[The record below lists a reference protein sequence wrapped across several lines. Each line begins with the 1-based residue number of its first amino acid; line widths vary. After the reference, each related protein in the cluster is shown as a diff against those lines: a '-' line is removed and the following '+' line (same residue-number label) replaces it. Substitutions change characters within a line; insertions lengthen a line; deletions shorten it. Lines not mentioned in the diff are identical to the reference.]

1 MRNEIKSQIERIKD
15 SQLKYSSDKSKENKK
30 ELEYLINQVYDELVR
45 GTANK
50 EEIEENTYII
60 SNVLP
65 IEIKSF
71 NSSWYIS
78 SLLLEIPQVELN
90 KSLWSILIKG
100 DLIKK
105 STAKRVDYTISPFS
119 TGLDKIF
126 KKIVSDDD
134 LNPKLQ
140 GINFEDGTATGTDAH
155 KLLHIVADNNSQVNY
170 ETNGNYYLVSDME
183 KIYNKYNKDE
193 TDKTFKEYYEKVG
206 DIGQKFPIWIK
217 IVPQD
222 YLFYKSFDLDYLNSV
237 LLTLYKNKLAN
248 TQTNAVAFEF
258 DTKDGK
264 FHIGFNTELLS
275 NLCESMIMAGER
287 MVNFYFISPTRGIVI
302 MNQQIK
308 FPKIAKEDFY
318 MKNNFGL
325 AMPVML
331 DESSV
336 NEGVNYPLI
345 KYNDTYDFD
354 IRIGASPSYNLVQGE
369 NKTNAVK
376 ENKTES
382 KSDTYRQLIEGY
394 ELALEIETD
403 KKKIKMYNDLIEGY
417 ELALELE

>member
-1 MRNEIKSQIERIKD
+1 MRNEIKSQIETIKD

-45 GTANK
+45 GTATN

-105 STAKRVDYTISPFS
+105 STAKRIDYTISPLS

-134 LNPKLQ
+134 LKPNLT
-140 GINFEDGTATGTDAH
+140 GINYENGTATGTDAH
-155 KLLHIVADNNSQVNY
+155 KLLHIVADNNSQINY
-170 ETNGNYYLVSDME
+170 ETNGNYYLVSDIE
-183 KIYNKYNKDE
+183 KVYNKLQPNE
-193 TDKTFKEYYEKVG
+193 TFKQYYEKVG
-206 DIGQKFPIWIK
+206 DIGQKFPNWIK

-222 YLFYKSFDLDYLNSV
+222 YEFYKSFDLGYLNEI
-237 LLTLYKNKLAN
+237 LLTIYKNKLAN

-264 FHIGFNTELLS
+264 FYIGFNTELLS

-287 MVNFYFISPTRGIVI
+287 MVNFYFIDPRRGIVI

-345 KYNDTYDFD
+345 KYNDIYDFD
-354 IRIGASPSYNLVQGE
+354 IRIGSSPSYNLIQGE

-382 KSDTYRQLIEGY
+382 KADTYRQLIEGY

-403 KKKIKMYNDLIEGY
+403 KKKIKMYRDLIEGY
-417 ELALELE
+417 EIALELE

>member
-1 MRNEIKSQIERIKD
+1 MRNEIKSQIETIKD

-30 ELEYLINQVYDELVR
+30 ELEYLISQVYDELVR
-45 GTANK
+45 GTATN

-105 STAKRVDYTISPFS
+105 STAKRIDYTISPLS

-134 LNPKLQ
+134 LKPSLT
-140 GINFEDGTATGTDAH
+140 GINYENGTATGTDAH

-170 ETNGNYYLVSDME
+170 ETNGNYYLVSDIE
-183 KIYNKYNKDE
+183 KVYNKLQPNE
-193 TDKTFKEYYEKVG
+193 TFKEYYERVG
-206 DIGQKFPIWIK
+206 DIGQKFPNWIK

-222 YLFYKSFDLDYLNSV
+222 YLFYKSFDLGYLNEI
-237 LLTLYKNKLAN
+237 LLTIYKNKLAN
-248 TQTNAVAFEF
+248 SQTNAVAFEF

-287 MVNFYFISPTRGIVI
+287 MVNFYFIDPRRGIVI

-336 NEGVNYPLI
+336 KEGVNYPLI

-354 IRIGASPSYNLVQGE
+354 IRIGISPSYNLIQGE
-369 NKTNAVK
+369 NKTNATK
-376 ENKTES
+376 ETKKES
-382 KSDTYRQLIEGY
+382 KADLYRQLIEGY
-394 ELALEIETD
+394 ELALEMETN
-403 KKKIKMYNDLIEGY
+403 KKKIQMYNDLIEGY

>member
-1 MRNEIKSQIERIKD
+1 MRNEIKSQIETIKD

-30 ELEYLINQVYDELVR
+30 ELEYLISQVYDELVR
-45 GTANK
+45 GTATN

-105 STAKRVDYTISPFS
+105 STAKRVDYMISPFS

-134 LNPKLQ
+134 LKPNLT
-140 GINFEDGTATGTDAH
+140 GINYENGTATGTDAH
-155 KLLHIVADNNSQVNY
+155 KLLHIVADNNSQINY
-170 ETNGNYYLVSDME
+170 ETNGNYYLVSDIE
-183 KIYNKYNKDE
+183 KVYNKLQPNE
-193 TDKTFKEYYEKVG
+193 TFKEYYERVG
-206 DIGQKFPIWIK
+206 DIGQKFPNWIK

-222 YLFYKSFDLDYLNSV
+222 YLFYKSFDLGYLNEI
-237 LLTLYKNKLAN
+237 LLTIYKNKLAN
-248 TQTNAVAFEF
+248 SQTNAVAFEF

-264 FHIGFNTELLS
+264 FHIGFNAELLS

-287 MVNFYFISPTRGIVI
+287 MVNFYFIDPRRGIVI

-336 NEGVNYPLI
+336 KEGVNYPLI

-354 IRIGASPSYNLVQGE
+354 IRIGISPSYNLIQGE
-369 NKTNAVK
+369 NKTNATK
-376 ENKTES
+376 ETKKES
-382 KSDTYRQLIEGY
+382 KADLYRQLIEGY
-394 ELALEIETD
+394 ELALEMETN
-403 KKKIKMYNDLIEGY
+403 KKKIQMYNDLIEGY

>member
-1 MRNEIKSQIERIKD
+1 MRNEIKSQIEQIKD
-15 SQLKYSSDKSKENKK
+15 SQLKYSSDKSKENRK
-30 ELEYLINQVYDELVR
+30 ELEYLISQVYDELVR
-45 GTANK
+45 GTATK

-71 NSSWYIS
+71 NSSWQIN
-78 SLLLEIPQVELN
+78 LHLLEIPQVELN
-90 KSLWSILIKG
+90 KSIWSILIKG
-100 DLIKK
+100 GLIKK
-105 STAKRVDYTISPFS
+105 STAKRIDYTISPFS

-134 LNPKLQ
+134 LRPSLT
-140 GINFEDGTATGTDAH
+140 GINFENGTATGTDAN
-155 KLLHIVADNNSQVNY
+155 KLLHIVADNNSQINY

-183 KIYNKYNKDE
+183 KVYNKLQPNE
-193 TDKTFKEYYEKVG
+193 TFKEYYGKVG
-206 DIGQKFPIWIK
+206 DIGQKFPNWIK

-222 YLFYKSFDLDYLNSV
+222 YMFYKSFDLGYLNEI
-237 LLTLYKNKLAN
+237 LLTIYKNKLAN
-248 TQTNAVAFEF
+248 SITNAVAFEF

-287 MVNFYFISPTRGIVI
+287 MVNFYFIYPTKGIVI
-302 MNQQIK
+302 MNQQIT
-308 FPKIAKEDFY
+308 FPKVAKEDFY

-354 IRIGASPSYNLVQGE
+354 IRIGISPSYNLIQGE

-382 KSDTYRQLIEGY
+382 KADTYRQLIEGY

-417 ELALELE
+417 EIALELE

>member
-1 MRNEIKSQIERIKD
+1 MRNEIKSQIETIKD

-30 ELEYLINQVYDELVR
+30 ELEYLINQVYNELVR
-45 GTANK
+45 GTATN

-105 STAKRVDYTISPFS
+105 STAKRVDYMISPFS

-140 GINFEDGTATGTDAH
+140 GINYDNGTATGTDAH
-155 KLLHIVADNNSQVNY
+155 KLLHIVSDNNSQVNY
-170 ETNGNYYLVSDME
+170 ETNGNYYLVSDIE
-183 KIYNKYNKDE
+183 KVYNKLQPNE
-193 TDKTFKEYYEKVG
+193 TFKQYYEKVG
-206 DIGQKFPIWIK
+206 DIGQKFPNWIK

-222 YLFYKSFDLDYLNSV
+222 YEFYKSFDLGYLNEI
-237 LLTLYKNKLAN
+237 LLTIYKNKLAN
-248 TQTNAVAFEF
+248 SITNAVAFEF

-264 FHIGFNTELLS
+264 FYIGFNTELLS

-287 MVNFYFISPTRGIVI
+287 MVNFYFISPTRGIII

-354 IRIGASPSYNLVQGE
+354 IRIGISPSYNLIQGE

-382 KSDTYRQLIEGY
+382 KADTYRQLIEGY

-403 KKKIKMYNDLIEGY
+403 KKKIKMYRDLIEGY
-417 ELALELE
+417 EIALELE